1 MKDKRKDII
10 MGEGKDK
17 LMNKWK
23 YESMSNYKDEYW
35 KDESMN
41 NYKDEYW
48 RDESWRTAKMNEW
61 KNK

>member
-35 KDESMN
+35 
-41 NYKDEYW
+41 
-48 RDESWRTAKMNEW
+48 RDESWRTAKMNKW
-61 KNK
+61 KDE